1 MSDLQWGKSWTRE
14 GESLTRKVECPS
26 FLAAIEL
33 VQRVALVA
41 EELNHHPDIDIRWT
55 SVIFMVTTHS
65 TGTLTQLDVNLTQR
79 IDALI
84 DG

>member
-1 MSDLQWGKSWTRE
+1 MSELQWGDSWTRE

-26 FLAAIEL
+26 FLAAIEF
-33 VQRVALVA
+33 VRQVALVA
-41 EELNHHPDIDIRWT
+41 EELNHHPDIDIRWR
-55 SVIFMVTTHS
+55 SVIFKVTTHS
-65 TGTLTQLDVNLTQR
+65 TGTLTQLDVDLAQR